1 MTIPF
6 AESLCSSF
14 VFIES
19 IVFNVLV
26 LHKTPSGESQINL
39 TGFVPKLTFLIDTLM
54 PTLSNR
60 RSITQTINK
69 YCIKGAKTHIEE
81 IPDILRI
88 YNPEDVSV

>member
-14 VFIES
+14 EFIES

-39 TGFVPKLTFLIDTLM
+39 TGFVPNFL
-54 PTLSNR
+54 SSR
-60 RSITQTINK
+60 H
-69 YCIKGAKTHIEE
+69 THAD
-81 IPDILRI
+81 PMKQPVYHSDL
-88 YNPEDVSV
+88 N

>member
-14 VFIES
+14 VLIES

-39 TGFVPKLTFLIDTLM
+39 TGFANSHIVDTLM
-54 PTLSNR
+54 PTVFL
-60 RSITQTINK
+60 
-69 YCIKGAKTHIEE
+69 
-81 IPDILRI
+81 
-88 YNPEDVSV
+88 